1 MMRTTFLTVTLV
13 VLQSSASQSYEIG
26 YRLRGIAKKIIDN
39 RNKFDTESTGEC
51 PYLVGPCNRVMQNRV
66 VCGEKS
72 CEYNSFCEAV
82 NSGFDVTDC
91 KEIASHVQELP
102 IP

>member
-1 MMRTTFLTVTLV
+1 MRQTTFLPVILV
-13 VLQSSASQSYEIG
+13 VLLSSVSQSYEIG
-26 YRLRGIAKKIIDN
+26 YRLRGIAQKIIAN
-39 RNKFDTESTGEC
+39 REKVDTESTGEC

-66 VCGEKS
+66 VCGDKS
-72 CEYNSFCEAV
+72 CEYNSLCEAV

-91 KEIASHVQELP
+91 KEMASHAQELP